1 MVRFFDKCES
11 GLISWVWVMVVRQR
25 PPLDAAVHLST
36 LFHFGLFFFFF
47 FLFSVHFF
55 WLWFDGWV
63 RMGRLV
69 VGGFGLWVM
78 AVGESV
84 VVGGSTG
91 GRIGG
96 GADLCSDLFLSLFF
110 CFGGGFGGG

>member
-1 MVRFFDKCES
+1 MGSDGQIS
-11 GLISWVWVMVVRQR
+11 G
-25 PPLDAAVHLST
+25 
-36 LFHFGLFFFFF
+36 
-47 FLFSVHFF
+47 
-55 WLWFDGWV
+55 GWV
-63 RMGRLV
+63 RVVGYGGGWVEMGRSV

-96 GADLCSDLFLSLFF
+96 GADLCSDLFLTLFF
-110 CFGGGFGGG
+110 CFGGGFGDG

>member
-1 MVRFFDKCES
+1 
-11 GLISWVWVMVVRQR
+11 
-25 PPLDAAVHLST
+25 
-36 LFHFGLFFFFF
+36 
-47 FLFSVHFF
+47 
-55 WLWFDGWV
+55 
-63 RMGRLV
+63 MGRLV

-96 GADLCSDLFLSLFF
+96 GADLCSDLFLFLFF
-110 CFGGGFGGG
+110 YFGGGFGDG